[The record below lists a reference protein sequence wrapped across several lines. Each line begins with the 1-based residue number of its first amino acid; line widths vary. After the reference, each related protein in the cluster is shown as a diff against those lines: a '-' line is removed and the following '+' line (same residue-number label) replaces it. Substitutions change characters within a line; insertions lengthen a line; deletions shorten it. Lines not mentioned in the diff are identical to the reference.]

1 MEDFKRD
8 GGTDLDGATASLHE
22 RGPETLA
29 DSQIKSLTPNTA
41 FSRRAFAMTSLGVGF
56 ALAAQPIQAQTVIA
70 TPETGLDAGEVKVK
84 TRDGMMP
91 AYRARPKGK
100 TGTPV
105 VLVIHEIFGVHE
117 HIKDLCRRLAKVG
130 YYAIAPDLYAR
141 LGDASQVSDIPT
153 LMGPDGI
160 VTKTS
165 DDSVRRDLDAAVVFA
180 ASEKANTK
188 RLAVTGFCWGGRQTW
203 LYTEQTPGVRAAAAW
218 YGPLDTP
225 GKSPISLAAGAKGRV
240 IGFYGAKDTGITA
253 EHVAAMRKALADTG
267 DTESRII
274 VYPDAPHGF
283 NADYRPSYMKKDALE
298 AWQNMLGWFKSH
310 GV

>member
-1 MEDFKRD
+1 MDDYQPEP
-8 GGTDLDGATASLHE
+8 GG
-22 RGPETLA
+22 A
-29 DSQIKSLTPNTA
+29 DSLAASQAKSLIPNTR
-41 FSRRAFAMTSLGVGF
+41 FSRRGFAMTTLGVGF
-56 ALAAQPIQAQTVIA
+56 ALAAQPIQAQTVIVTDA
-70 TPETGLDAGEVKVK
+70 NGLDAGEVKVK

-91 AYRARPKGK
+91 AYRARPHGK
-100 TGTPV
+100 TGAPT

-117 HIKDLCRRLAKVG
+117 HIKDLCRRLAHAG

-141 LGDASQVSDIPT
+141 LGDATKISDIPT

-160 VTKTS
+160 VTRTT
-165 DDSVRRDLDAAVVFA
+165 DDSVKSDLDAAVTFA
-180 ASEKANTK
+180 ASDGANTK
-188 RLAVTGFCWGGRQTW
+188 RLGVTGFCWGGRQTW

-225 GKSPISLAAGAKGRV
+225 GKSPIGLAAGAKGRV

-253 EHVAAMRKALADTG
+253 EHVAAMKKALADAG
-267 DTESRII
+267 DTQSRII

-283 NADYRPSYMKKDALE
+283 NADYRPSYVPADAKE
-298 AWQNMLGWFKSH
+298 AWNNMLAWFRAH

>member
-1 MEDFKRD
+1 MDGIGRD
-8 GGTDLDGATASLHE
+8 QDQA
-22 RGPETLA
+22 PTLA
-29 DSQIKSLTPNTA
+29 QSQAQSLIPNTR
-41 FSRRAFAMTSLGVGF
+41 FSRRGFAMTTLGVGF

-70 TPETGLDAGEVKVK
+70 TSADGLDAGEVKVK
-84 TRDGMMP
+84 TADGLMP
-91 AYRARPKGK
+91 AYRARPAGK

-117 HIKDLCRRLAKVG
+117 HIKDLCRRLAKAG

-141 LGDASQVSDIPT
+141 LGDASKVTDIPT

-160 VTKTS
+160 VTRTS
-165 DDSVRRDLDAAVVFA
+165 DDQVKSDLDAAVAFA
-180 ASEKANTK
+180 AQDKANTK

-218 YGPLDTP
+218 YGPLNTP
-225 GKSPISLAAGAKGRV
+225 GKSPIGLAAGAKGRE
-240 IGFYGAKDTGITA
+240 IGFYGGKDTGITA
-253 EHVAAMRKALADTG
+253 EHVAMMKKALADAG
-267 DTESRII
+267 DTESKII

-283 NADYRPSYMKKDALE
+283 NADYRPSYMPADAKE
-298 AWQNMLGWFKSH
+298 AWQNMLAWFQGH